1 MARRAGASGKTSALA
16 QEARAPG
23 GMDEAQAAEAQ
34 AEAPAEAGAGRA
46 DAAPTV
52 EAATVAGA
60 GAEAGGDPSG
70 DPQPAEASA
79 LVEALR
85 VSLLQR
91 MTAMVQ
97 ALPPG
102 YYTEVKGMIA
112 GADGAPLAATYKLRD
127 FAASLKD
134 LAAIGGGKGSGQ
146 DVEDWSPLAGI
157 LGDIDPEYDGDDD
170 DGGD

>member
-1 MARRAGASGKTSALA
+1 MARRAAS
-16 QEARAPG
+16 EA
-23 GMDEAQAAEAQ
+23 DE
-34 AEAPAEAGAGRA
+34 
-46 DAAPTV
+46 APTV
-52 EAATVAGA
+52 EAATEAGPPAEAGA
-60 GAEAGGDPSG
+60 GDPLGDPRQAEAP
-70 DPQPAEASA
+70 A

-127 FAASLKD
+127 FAAALKD
-134 LAAIGGGKGSGQ
+134 LAAIGKSGSGP
-146 DVEDWSPLAGI
+146 DIEDWSPLAGI
-157 LGDIDPEYDGDDD
+157 LGDIDPDYDGDDD
-170 DGGD
+170 GGDD

>member
-1 MARRAGASGKTSALA
+1 MARRAAS
-16 QEARAPG
+16 EA
-23 GMDEAQAAEAQ
+23 DE
-34 AEAPAEAGAGRA
+34 
-46 DAAPTV
+46 APTV
-52 EAATVAGA
+52 EAAT
-60 GAEAGGDPSG
+60 EAGP
-70 DPQPAEASA
+70 PAEAPA

-127 FAASLKD
+127 FAAALKD
-134 LAAIGGGKGSGQ
+134 LAAIGGKGGGP

-157 LGDIDPEYDGDDD
+157 LGDMDPDYDGDDD
-170 DGGD
+170 GGDD

>member
-1 MARRAGASGKTSALA
+1 MARRAGASGKASALEQA
-16 QEARAPG
+16 ARAPG
-23 GMDEAQAAEAQ
+23 DLDEAQTAEAQ
-34 AEAPAEAGAGRA
+34 AEGVPAAGAGRA

-52 EAATVAGA
+52 EAATEAGA
-60 GAEAGGDPSG
+60 GAD
-70 DPQPAEASA
+70 ASA

-127 FAASLKD
+127 FAAALKD
-134 LAAIGGGKGSGQ
+134 LAAIGGGKGGGQ

-157 LGDIDPEYDGDDD
+157 LGDIDPDYDGDDGD
-170 DGGD
+170 EDGD

>member
-1 MARRAGASGKTSALA
+1 MARRAGASGKAGALA
-16 QEARAPG
+16 TEARAPG
-23 GMDEAQAAEAQ
+23 DLDEAQTAKAQMAKAEPAKAQ
-34 AEAPAEAGAGRA
+34 MAKAEPGAEQT

-52 EAATVAGA
+52 VAATVAGA
-60 GAEAGGDPSG
+60 GAD
-70 DPQPAEASA
+70 ASA

-91 MTAMVQ
+91 MTAMVE
-97 ALPPG
+97 ALPDG

-127 FAASLKD
+127 FAAALKD
-134 LAAIGGGKGSGQ
+134 LAAIGGKGGGQ

-157 LGDIDPEYDGDDD
+157 LGDIDPDYDGDDD
-170 DGGD
+170 GGDD